1 MKSSPTITM
10 NEENKGTAMVT
21 PARHKEYIR
30 PMLPK
35 NMQTPDAIANPM
47 SGAFS

>member
-1 MKSSPTITM
+1 MRCSPTITI

-21 PARHKEYIR
+21 PARHKEYIS

-35 NMQTPDAIANPM
+35 KMHTPDAIAKPIR
-47 SGAFS
+47 GAFS

>member
-1 MKSSPTITM
+1 MTM

-21 PARHKEYIR
+21 PARHKEYIS

-35 NMQTPDAIANPM
+35 NMQTPDAIAKPI